1 MGKTEELS
9 TAWPG
14 EKRDLPIKFEGAS
27 APARFFVEYWQFP
40 FASIRSAANIFA
52 FEFMKKMP
60 ALSRPWW
67 RRVEDTK
74 QSEPLSSASY
84 YAMWDT
90 VARFAAEIRASD
102 FMKEMIRRRD
112 ACGSEGVMGAL
123 DCATLY
129 GLTRWLRPAVV
140 VESGGFIGMSSAF
153 ILKAF
158 ADEKL
163 ATAKLYSIELSPEC
177 DHGALIPDELRSTSD
192 GFVPMRGKAEDFLKR
207 NEIPSVIDMFLHDS
221 SHSYRHMLWEFRQ
234 FWPRL
239 RDGGLLVSHDV
250 QMNAAFPEFVVK
262 TYSHDK
268 KTGRRDAQRTSHHEW
283 GRWGYIGFAIKK
295 AVG

>member
-1 MGKTEELS
+1 MPGARQEQSELRILTLQTTQRNKHS
-9 TAWPG
+9 RQFKAQPNILALPSM
-14 EKRDLPIKFEGAS
+14 KRMS
-27 APARFFVEYWQFP
+27 AI
-40 FASIRSAANIFA
+40 SRS
-52 FEFMKKMP
+52 
-60 ALSRPWW
+60 WW
-67 RRVEDTK
+67 RRPNDMNL
-74 QSEPLSSASY
+74 SELSPAPSY
-84 YAMWDT
+84 YGMWDA

-102 FMKEMIRRRD
+102 FMAEMIRRRD
-112 ACGSEGVMGAL
+112 AFGSEGVMGAI

-129 GLTRWLRPAVV
+129 GLTRWLRPAAI

-153 ILKAF
+153 ILKAV

-163 ATAKLYSIELSPEC
+163 AATKLYSIELSQEC
-177 DHGALIPDELRSTSD
+177 DQGALIPDELRSAAG
-192 GFVPMRGKAEDFLKR
+192 GFVPMRGKVEGFLKR
-207 NEIPSVIDMFLHDS
+207 NELPSTIDMFLHDS

-250 QMNAAFPEFVVK
+250 QMNAAFPEFVAQ

-268 KTGRRDAQRTSHHEW
+268 KTGRRDTQRTSHYEW

-295 AVG
+295 ATR